1 MGGILGGSQKSTTQ
15 IPEWVKTAAQ
25 QNIARANQA
34 AQIGYTPYYGADVAA
49 FTPMQDAAFSNTG
62 QAANAFGLPSAA
74 GNGMPAPQT
83 FAGGVQGYSSG
94 GMFDQALAALRA
106 ARPGQAAAIDAMFIN
121 PQTGQ
126 MGNAAMS
133 PAPAIPTAPVYARGG
148 APVTSGGGS
157 SYSLPNMAPPASSG
171 GFNLGGYTSLLDIF
185 DGGGKGAKGDGLLST
200 IGNFVKGK

>member
-1 MGGILGGSQKSTTQ
+1 MGGILGGGQKTTTQ

-25 QNIARANQA
+25 QNIDRANQA

-49 FTPMQDAAFSNTG
+49 FTPMQDAAFANTG

-121 PQTGQ
+121 PQTG
-126 MGNAAMS
+126 MMAGVAPTPM
-133 PAPAIPTAPVYARGG
+133 PAIPTAPIAANMARGG
-148 APVTSGGGS
+148 AADRNFGRYSNAPASGGGIK
-157 SYSLPNMAPPASSG
+157 
-171 GFNLGGYTSLLDIF
+171 LGGYTSLLDIF